1 MGKIFGISDNPVSTI
16 ESALK
21 PLELKVEPS
30 NIYPV
35 KYLNRDTDKTDK
47 FISKEKQNKPA
58 VALTRPRCAG
68 SASCAQRRGC
78 ADSAQRGRAQ
88 RGHAQH
94 GPARQHSKTGADEIT
109 N

>member
-47 FISKEKQNKPA
+47 FISKEKQNKPNA
-58 VALTRPRCAG
+58 FIRMRNG
-68 SASCAQRRGC
+68 I
-78 ADSAQRGRAQ
+78 GRLMS
-88 RGHAQH
+88 HFSH
-94 GPARQHSKTGADEIT
+94 PK
-109 N
+109 NN

>member
-47 FISKEKQNKPA
+47 FISKEKQNKCRRRICKTNQRQSDHHSGSVP
-58 VALTRPRCAG
+58 VQPCIYGIHPRRHKQALDTI
-68 SASCAQRRGC
+68 Q
-78 ADSAQRGRAQ
+78 
-88 RGHAQH
+88 
-94 GPARQHSKTGADEIT
+94 I
-109 N
+109 